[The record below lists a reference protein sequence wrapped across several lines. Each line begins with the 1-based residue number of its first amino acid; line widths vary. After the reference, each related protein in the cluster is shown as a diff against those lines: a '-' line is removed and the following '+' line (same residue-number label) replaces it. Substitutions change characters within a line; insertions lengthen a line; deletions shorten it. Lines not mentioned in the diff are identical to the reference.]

1 MSNGARVCVTM
12 TCGDREVGPLR
23 QLVGVRWDVGGKCFF
38 LGLGTAIIGVHMGQ
52 GIQFCLLKI
61 REFYLGNNV
70 GGISLK

>member
-1 MSNGARVCVTM
+1 MESV
-12 TCGDREVGPLR
+12 
-23 QLVGVRWDVGGKCFF
+23 FF